1 MTRKEAQAVLE
12 ITGQADSRT
21 IKSSFRKLMA
31 RHHPDAAGSESPE
44 VLRRAQLINEAYS
57 TLRGTSEAGQTAF
70 TEKKAARK
78 EKTAWKG
85 KTAEHAFTERT
96 IYRAF
101 SPWEGAGPIYEE
113 AARGKYEWDPDLED
127 FGCLLKSMNE
137 AAAELLEE
145 AERRSRGGWG
155 DERRGVGRKEDEQK
169 EDERRRARQREGER
183 REAGRK
189 EDEHRR
195 EGGREGRFLCQAEL
209 FHLLAGQFI
218 RPVYCLEKLAVPE
231 AGNEPGGYTCS
242 AVREKAPARIYKFRG
257 FLGAKGSD
265 RTWGAVTGVKK
276 GDELK
281 AASLVNN
288 RLAVSDGKG
297 SPLGHLSLAEDQW
310 YYIVIPILQRRL
322 AQVKLVAEHIE
333 IEKNRRPRRARV
345 HVNLYLRIEK
355 IEELREDADLEGN
368 TERNRRIRQ
377 VLDQYEAYIRRD

>member
-1 MTRKEAQAVLE
+1 MTRKEAQAVLG

-127 FGCLLKSMNE
+127 FGCLLKSVNE

-155 DERRGVGRKEDEQK
+155 DERRGV
-169 EDERRRARQREGER
+169 
-183 REAGRK
+183 GRK

-231 AGNEPGGYTCS
+231 AGNEPGGDTCS

-257 FLGAKGSD
+257 FLGTKGSD

-276 GDELK
+276 GDVLK

-310 YYIVIPILQRRL
+310 YYIVIPIFQRRL

-345 HVNLYLRIEK
+345 QVNLYLRIEK